1 MPDFALIANDAII
14 ELKNYKNDTLRFSA
28 PTFLSITDEG
38 TIRSSNLLLTL
49 NNADIAAIILPYSY
63 VVLKAED
70 SSAFILFIDKNGY
83 CSDSITINGW
93 TLKFDSPKETL
104 YRTYHRDAIISKD
117 GQEIALR
124 VSGNKINT
132 NDFKRI
138 WKFFNFISEKGVD
151 FITLQL
157 LEDLYYKEIEI
168 DNLRTD
174 NIRKEYELITI
185 NAHLKANQELI
196 ENLKQI
202 INSK

>member
-1 MPDFALIANDAII
+1 M
-14 ELKNYKNDTLRFSA
+14 
-28 PTFLSITDEG
+28 
-38 TIRSSNLLLTL
+38 LTL

-70 SSAFILFIDKNGY
+70 SSAFILFIDNNGY

-93 TLKFDSPKETL
+93 TLKFDPPKETL
-104 YRTYHRDAIISKD
+104 YKTYHRDAIISKD

-124 VSGNKINT
+124 ISGNKLCVD
-132 NDFKRI
+132 DFKRI
-138 WKFFNFISEKGVD
+138 WKFFNFISGERVD

-157 LEDLYYKEIEI
+157 LENLYYKEIEI